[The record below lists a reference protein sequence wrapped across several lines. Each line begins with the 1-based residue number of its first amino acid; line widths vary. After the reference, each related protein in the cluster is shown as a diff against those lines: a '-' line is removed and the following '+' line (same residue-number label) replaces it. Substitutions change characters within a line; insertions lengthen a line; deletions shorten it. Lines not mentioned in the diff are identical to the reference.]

1 MHVHM
6 QHQAKQSDQP
16 LLLTIE
22 TGVAMI
28 ITAGTVAE
36 NERFGIPNEYGQIM
50 PNINVLRHQQVLK
63 QQSQIDA
70 HELLGSLTT
79 RAYTYHGATLSD
91 TKLRTMRDGR
101 TCNPGPTAP

>member
-1 MHVHM
+1 MHMHM
-6 QHQAKQSDQP
+6 QHQAKQVDQP
-16 LLLTIE
+16 LLPAIE
-22 TGVAMI
+22 TGIAMVIAAGIVA
-28 ITAGTVAE
+28 A

>member
-1 MHVHM
+1 MHMHM
-6 QHQAKQSDQP
+6 QHQAKQVDQ
-16 LLLTIE
+16 LLLQAIE
-22 TGVAMI
+22 TDIAMI
-28 ITAGTVAE
+28 ITAGIVAE
-36 NERFGIPNEYGQIM
+36 NERFGISNEYDQIM
-50 PNINVLRHQQVLK
+50 PNINVLRHHQVLK